1 MQVTWVIN
9 LAVGCHYFPPGLQL
23 PPQPLRGLLPVLL
36 LGEQRHNGGWT
47 VCLKL
52 LPDSVAAAIWTRA
65 FCAWVQHA
73 NHSSTEP
80 PTLLYHHF
88 TLCIFPGNPAQLV
101 WCRYDHLT
109 RLLTKILDERPSN
122 AVDVFEDFS
131 RNVKEARFVSGA
143 DNLQDRP
150 DASAE
155 SRLAETQLSLFT
167 VLHCIALQQDYLLW
181 PR

>member
-1 MQVTWVIN
+1 MSHKPSGRLPLLSARPAVTPTTLKRAATSFVAWWTE
-9 LAVGCHYFPPGLQL
+9 AQW
-23 PPQPLRGLLPVLL
+23 
-36 LGEQRHNGGWT
+36 GWT

-52 LPDSVAAAIWTRA
+52 LPNSVAAAIWTRA

-80 PTLLYHHF
+80 PTLLYRHL

-150 DASAE
+150 DVSAE

>member
-1 MQVTWVIN
+1 MSHKPSGRLPLLSARPAVTPATLKRAATSFAAWWTE
-9 LAVGCHYFPPGLQL
+9 AQW
-23 PPQPLRGLLPVLL
+23 
-36 LGEQRHNGGWT
+36 GWT

-80 PTLLYHHF
+80 PTLLYRHF
-88 TLCIFPGNPAQLV
+88 ALCIFPGNPAQLV